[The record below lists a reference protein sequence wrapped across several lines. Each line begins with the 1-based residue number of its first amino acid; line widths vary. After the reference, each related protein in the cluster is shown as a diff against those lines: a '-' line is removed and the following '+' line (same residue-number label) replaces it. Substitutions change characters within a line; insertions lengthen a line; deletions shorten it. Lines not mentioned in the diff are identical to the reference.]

1 MKALKLFSAALLLGA
16 MVAVSCKKQAEP
28 VYTITVDRTAIKD
41 VAANNPG
48 VEAMV
53 ITTDAPSWILTTP
66 DWVTPDAVF
75 GEGNGKSTI
84 VSLTI
89 ASNYKNEAT
98 ETKPRSGEI
107 KISGGKTS
115 VVVPI
120 NQLGHKAVID
130 PNASIGGIPDLK
142 EFMDFV
148 ETVNNGE
155 APIRWMNDKFEVL
168 LQADIDLSSVTDW
181 TPIGNVESSGNGNNA
196 TKEKGNAFSF
206 VFDGGG
212 HTIKNFKVTKELS
225 EGQTWGLFGY
235 LSNATVKNLNVEA
248 DLTLT
253 ASGAAD
259 AGVVAGTAFCSTIEN
274 VKVNAKITST
284 GTSSTKRF
292 AIGGVVGFVFSSF
305 NLDEGKAYDSY
316 IRNCE
321 VTAEVNLD
329 GGANLANG
337 ATCMMYGGIAAFATN
352 IKDESRNHIEN
363 CVNNGTMTVKIGRC
377 SGICPTAN
385 YGTYIEHCT
394 NNASQFNTIEGGRIG
409 QICCNLSSYCA
420 VIDCVN
426 NGDLTTTGAS
436 TTTGA
441 LVALLGDEATKT
453 VFIEGGERTCNTGT
467 ILGVTP
473 KYLSLLCANNNHFD
487 HVSNVILSGKLGVY
501 KADGNHEMYAVSSSN
516 IMENI
521 GYINPN
527 YASKVTNI
535 TYVSPSGE
543 PEPETPKAGGG
554 IKDLESVN
562 DTWN

>member
-16 MVAVSCKKQAEP
+16 MVTVSCKKQAEP

-196 TKEKGNAFSF
+196 SNGKGNAFNF

-212 HTIKNFKVTKELS
+212 HTIKNFKVTKELA

-253 ASGAAD
+253 ASGMAD

-274 VKVNAKITST
+274 VKVHAKITST

-305 NLDEGKAYDSY
+305 DLDEDKAYDSY

-321 VTAEVNLD
+321 VTAEVNFD
-329 GGANLANG
+329 CGANTAAG
-337 ATCMMYGGIAAFATN
+337 ATGAMYGGIVAFSTN
-352 IKDESRNHIEN
+352 IKDDSLIHIEN
-363 CVNNGTMTVKIGRC
+363 CVNNGTMNVKLGRC

-385 YGTYIEHCT
+385 YGTYLDHCT
-394 NNASQFNTIEGGRIG
+394 NNASQFNSIENGRIG
-409 QICCNLSSYCA
+409 QICCNLSTNCRI
-420 VIDCVN
+420 VDCVN
-426 NGDLTTTGAS
+426 TGDLTTPDKDTRTGAILS
-436 TTTGA
+436 
-441 LVALLGDEATKT
+441 LVGDDTAY
-453 VFIEGGERTCNTGT
+453 IEGGERTANTGT
-467 ILGVTP
+467 ILGGCAD
-473 KYLSLLCANNNHFD
+473 YLGLIGGYNNKFD
-487 HVSNVILSGKLGVY
+487 HISDLVLSGRIGLY
-501 KADGNHEMYAVSSSN
+501 KADGNHEMYPVNSSN
-516 IMENI
+516 VMEFI
-521 GYINPN
+521 GKLNAA